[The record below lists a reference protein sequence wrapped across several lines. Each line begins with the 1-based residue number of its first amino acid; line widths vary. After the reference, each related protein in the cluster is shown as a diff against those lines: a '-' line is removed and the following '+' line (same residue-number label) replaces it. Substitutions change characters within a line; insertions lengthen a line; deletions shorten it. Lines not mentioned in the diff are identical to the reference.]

1 MDGRKLPK
9 RKLAGDE
16 VNHSIPGP
24 LSERDVTLLRMVG
37 EGCGNQEIA
46 ENLNLAPTTVRNS
59 IVRIRSKLGLDSR
72 YKLISYAARRGILM
86 DPDGETNTPDDTA

>member
-9 RKLAGDE
+9 RKLASGE
-16 VNHSIPGP
+16 VAHSILGP
-24 LSERDVTLLRMVG
+24 LSEREMTLLRMVG

-46 ENLNLAPTTVRNS
+46 ENMNLAPTTVRNS

-72 YKLISYAARRGILM
+72 YKLISYAARRGFLM
-86 DPDGETNTPDDTA
+86 DDEGSSSGNGDE